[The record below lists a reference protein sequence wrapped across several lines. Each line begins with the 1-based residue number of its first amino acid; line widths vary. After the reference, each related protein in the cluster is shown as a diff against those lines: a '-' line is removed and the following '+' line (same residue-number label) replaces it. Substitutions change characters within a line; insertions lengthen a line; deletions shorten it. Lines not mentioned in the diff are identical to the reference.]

1 MATGILTID
10 SLLAVE
16 NQSAAEFGLDT
27 IAQVLQADLDAH
39 NAIVAD
45 MMGEL
50 CELSPDRQ
58 RLYGASQEGDMDE
71 VDEFGRARSQQVTP
85 GSQVGFPLRK
95 FTRALGWTS
104 TWFKVHTPADMA
116 RAVQGIEKAHL
127 KRLQNEIKVAVFR
140 ASNYTYNDH
149 LIDKFTLAI
158 KRFVNADGYSIP
170 EGPNGEQFDPNTH
183 THYDASAS
191 LTNAALLALIDDIVE
206 HGHGGMVKLCIN
218 RGNETAVRG
227 LADFIPYPD
236 PRLVLGTH
244 LNQHGTRLD
253 ISRLDNR
260 AIGTFGAAEVW
271 VKSWTPQHYTFCYD
285 AEAEGKSLVFRQR
298 PQTALQGLRIAS
310 ENDDYP
316 LFAQFMEAEFG
327 IGVWTRTNGAV
338 LFSNGGAYVDPF

>member
-1 MATGILTID
+1 MATGMLTID

-16 NQSAAEFGLDT
+16 NRSAAEFGLDT

-39 NAIVAD
+39 NGIVND

-50 CELSPDRQ
+50 CEVSADRQ
-58 RLYGASQEGDMDE
+58 RIYGASQEGDMDE

-127 KRLQNEIKVAVFR
+127 KRLQNEIKTAVFR
-140 ASNYTYNDH
+140 ATNYSYNDH

-158 KRFVNADGYSIP
+158 KRLVNADGYSIP
-170 EGPNGEQFDPNTH
+170 EGPNAEQFNPNTH
-183 THYDASAS
+183 THYDAINGI
-191 LTNAALLALIDDIVE
+191 TNAALLALIDDVVE

-227 LADFIPYPD
+227 LADFQAYPD
-236 PRLVLGTH
+236 PRLVLGSH
-244 LNQHGTRLD
+244 MNQHGTRLD

-260 AIGTFGAAEVW
+260 AIGTLGAAEVW
-271 VKSWTPQHYTFCYD
+271 VKSWTPQHYYFCYD
-285 AEAEGKSLVFRQR
+285 AEGDGKPLVFRQR
-298 PQTALQGLRIAS
+298 PQAALQGLRIAS

-338 LFSNGGAYVDPF
+338 LFGNGAAWVDAF